1 MSYTIETVIVVKQA
15 SAVWRVE
22 AGQMP
27 RLFKKLYDS
36 FPGTVLELDLSKF
49 ETFEGRHPE

>member
-1 MSYTIETVIVVKQA
+1 MVKQA